1 MVAEKNVCST
11 PGGWNNLHI
20 SWKAR
25 ICDVAEASSLMYSLD
40 DLANGEKQTLMSFF
54 FTDVQF
60 G

>member
-40 DLANGEKQTLMSFF
+40 DLADGEK
-54 FTDVQF
+54 
-60 G
+60 